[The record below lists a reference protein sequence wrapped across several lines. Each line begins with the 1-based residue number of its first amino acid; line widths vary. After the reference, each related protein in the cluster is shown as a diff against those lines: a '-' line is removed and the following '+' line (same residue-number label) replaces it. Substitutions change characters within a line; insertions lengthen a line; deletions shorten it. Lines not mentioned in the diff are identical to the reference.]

1 MPVHNTDI
9 EEIFK
14 EVADLLELQDA
25 NPFRVRAYRNAARTI
40 ASLPYSII
48 DLVEK
53 DKDLTELPGIGEDL
67 ADKIREICRTG
78 TLKFLKKLESE
89 EGGSLHTLMGIPGLG
104 PKKVKALHQTLGIET
119 LQELAEAA
127 QQGKIGTV
135 QGFGE
140 KSEANILKEL
150 NRLKERSGRT
160 PYPVACQLAAPLIK
174 YLKQKS
180 GVKQIQIAGSFRR
193 AKETVGDLDILASC
207 TRGTDLVTYFVH
219 YEEVDD
225 VISEGKSRSTVI
237 LKSGLQVD
245 LRVIPAVSWGA
256 GLFYF
261 TGSKA
266 HNIAIRKLALKK
278 GLKVNEY
285 GVFKNDKRIA
295 GKSEEEMY
303 AQVDLPYIV
312 PELRE
317 NRGEIKAAA
326 EGKLP
331 KLITLDDIHGDLH
344 MHTKKS
350 DGQHSISQMAEAARE
365 KGYEYIAITEHSQ
378 HVRIARGL
386 DAKTLERHIEEINT
400 INNQID
406 GIEILKGIEV
416 DILEDGSL
424 DLPDEILKALDI
436 VICAVH
442 YLFDLPE
449 EQQTRRIIK
458 ALENPFVNILAHPT
472 GRVIGERDP
481 YQVDMKEI
489 MKTAKENNA
498 FLELNSYP
506 YRLDLNDTYCKMAKE
521 MGLKIAINS
530 DAHSIDGLDNLSF
543 GIQQA
548 RRGWLEV
555 KDVINA
561 QNLESL
567 KRLLRKR

>member
-9 EEIFK
+9 EAIFK

-40 ASLPYSII
+40 GSLPYSII
-48 DLVEK
+48 DLVE
-53 DKDLTELPGIGEDL
+53 DGKDLTELPGIGKDL
-67 ADKIREICRTG
+67 ADKIKEICKTG
-78 TLKFLKKLESE
+78 TLKFLKKLESQ
-89 EGGSLHTLMGIPGLG
+89 EGGSLHLLMRIPGLG
-104 PKKVKALHQTLGIET
+104 PKKVKVLHQALGIET
-119 LQELAEAA
+119 LQELTKAA
-127 QQGKIGTV
+127 QQGKISEIR
-135 QGFGE
+135 GFGE

-150 NRLKERSGRT
+150 KRLEERSGRT
-160 PYPVACQLAAPLIK
+160 SYPVAQQLAEPLIK
-174 YLKQKS
+174 YLKQKK
-180 GVKQIQIAGSFRR
+180 GLKQIKIAGSFRR
-193 AKETVGDLDILASC
+193 CRETVGDLDILASC
-207 TRGTDLVTYFVH
+207 KRRTDLITHFIN

-225 VISEGKSRSTVI
+225 VISKGRTRSTVI

-266 HNIAIRKLALKK
+266 HNIAIRKLALKR

-317 NRGEIKAAA
+317 NRGEIKAAD

-331 KLITLDDIHGDLH
+331 KLITLEDIRGDLH

-350 DGQHSISQMAEAARE
+350 DGHHSIAQMAQAALER
-365 KGYEYIAITEHSQ
+365 GYEYIAITEHSQ

-386 DAKTLERHIEEINT
+386 DAKALEQHIEAIDT
-400 INNQID
+400 INDQLD
-406 GIEILKGIEV
+406 GIEVLKGIEV

-424 DLPDEILKALDI
+424 DLPDAILKELDI

-449 EQQTRRIIK
+449 EKQTRRIIK

-472 GRVIGERDP
+472 GRLIGERDP
-481 YQVDMKEI
+481 YQIEMKEI
-489 MKTAKENNA
+489 MKNAKKNNS

-521 MGLKIAINS
+521 IELKIAINS
-530 DAHSIDGLDNLSF
+530 DAHFIDDLSNVSF

-548 RRGWLEV
+548 RRGWLEAD
-555 KDVINA
+555 DVINT
-561 QNLESL
+561 QDLDNL
-567 KRLLRKR
+567 KRLLNK

>member
-104 PKKVKALHQTLGIET
+104 PKKVKVLHQTLGIET

-160 PYPVACQLAAPLIK
+160 PYPVAQQLAEPLIK
-174 YLKQKS
+174 YLKQQQ
-180 GVKQIQIAGSFRR
+180 GLKQIKIAGSFRR
-193 AKETVGDLDILASC
+193 CRETVGDLDILASC
-207 TRGTDLVTYFVH
+207 KRGTDLITHFVH

-225 VISEGKSRSTVI
+225 VISEGKTRSTVI

-303 AQVDLPYIV
+303 AQVGLPYIV

-317 NRGEIKAAA
+317 HRGEIKAAA

-331 KLITLDDIHGDLH
+331 KLITLDDIRGDLH

-386 DAKTLERHIEEINT
+386 DAAALEKHIEEIDTVNR
-400 INNQID
+400 QIK

-489 MKTAKENNA
+489 MKTAKENNS

-555 KDVINA
+555 EDVINA
-561 QNLESL
+561 QNLGRL
-567 KRLLRKR
+567 KRLLKKR

>member
-1 MPVHNTDI
+1 MPIPNADI

-14 EVADLLELQDA
+14 KVAYLLELQDA

-40 ASLPYSII
+40 GALPYSIV
-48 DLVEK
+48 DLLQSN
-53 DKDLTELPGIGEDL
+53 KDLTELPGIGEDL
-67 ADKIREICRTG
+67 ADKIKEICKTG

-89 EGGSLHTLMGIPGLG
+89 EGGSLHELMKIPGLG
-104 PKKVKALHQTLGIET
+104 PKKVKALHQVLGIET

-127 QQGKIGTV
+127 QEGTV
-135 QGFGE
+135 SKIEGFGE
-140 KSEANILKEL
+140 KSQANILKEL
-150 NRLKERSGRT
+150 KRFKERSGRT
-160 PYPVACQLAAPLIK
+160 LYHIARQLAGPLIK

-180 GVKQIQIAGSFRR
+180 GLKQIKIAGSFRR
-193 AKETVGDLDILASC
+193 GKETVGDLDILASC
-207 TRGTDLVTYFVH
+207 IRGTDLITHFVK

-225 VISEGKSRSTVI
+225 VISQGKTRSTVI

-245 LRVIPAVSWGA
+245 LRVVPAVSWGA

-261 TGSKA
+261 TGSKT
-266 HNIAIRKLALKK
+266 HNIAIRKLALKR
-278 GLKVNEY
+278 GLKINEY

-303 AQVDLPYIV
+303 AKVGLPYIV

-317 NRGEIKAAA
+317 NRGEIKAAV
-326 EGKLP
+326 EGRLP
-331 KLITLDDIHGDLH
+331 ELITGEDIRGDLH

-350 DGQHSISQMAEAARE
+350 DGHHSISQMAQAARE

-386 DAKTLERHIEEINT
+386 DAKALEKHIKEIDAV
-400 INNQID
+400 NQQIE
-406 GIEILKGIEV
+406 GIEVLKGIEV

-424 DLPDEILKALDI
+424 DLPNEILQAIDI

-449 EQQTRRIIK
+449 ERQTRRIIK

-472 GRVIGERDP
+472 GRLIGERDP
-481 YQVDMKEI
+481 YQIDMKAVMEA
-489 MKTAKENNA
+489 AKENNA

-506 YRLDLNDTYCKMAKE
+506 YRLDLNDRYCKMAKE
-521 MGLKIAINS
+521 MGLKVAINS
-530 DAHSIDGLDNLSF
+530 DAHSIDGLHNLSF

-548 RRGWLEV
+548 RRGWLGAD
-555 KDVINA
+555 DVINT
-561 QNLESL
+561 QDIDNL
-567 KRLLRKR
+567 KRILQTN

>member
-104 PKKVKALHQTLGIET
+104 PKKVKVLHQTLGIET

-150 NRLKERSGRT
+150 KRLKERSGRT
-160 PYPVACQLAAPLIK
+160 PYPVAQQLAEPLIK

-180 GVKQIQIAGSFRR
+180 GLKQIKIAGSFRR
-193 AKETVGDLDILASC
+193 GKETVGDLDILASC
-207 TRGTDLVTYFVH
+207 TRGTDLITHFVH

-225 VISEGKSRSTVI
+225 VISKGKSRSTVI

-266 HNIAIRKLALKK
+266 HNIAIRKLALKR

-285 GVFKNDKRIA
+285 GVFENDKRIA

-303 AQVDLPYIV
+303 AQVGLPYIV

-326 EGKLP
+326 AGKLP
-331 KLITLDDIHGDLH
+331 KLITLDNIRGDLH

-350 DGQHSISQMAEAARE
+350 DGHHTISQMAEAARE

-378 HVRIARGL
+378 HVRIARGI
-386 DAKTLERHIEEINT
+386 DAKALEKHIEEIDTVNR
-400 INNQID
+400 QIK

-489 MKTAKENNA
+489 MKTAKENNS

-555 KDVINA
+555 EDVINA
-561 QNLESL
+561 QNLGRL
-567 KRLLRKR
+567 KRLLKKR

>member
-1 MPVHNTDI
+1 
-9 EEIFK
+9 
-14 EVADLLELQDA
+14 
-25 NPFRVRAYRNAARTI
+25 
-40 ASLPYSII
+40 
-48 DLVEK
+48 
-53 DKDLTELPGIGEDL
+53 
-67 ADKIREICRTG
+67 
-78 TLKFLKKLESE
+78 
-89 EGGSLHTLMGIPGLG
+89 
-104 PKKVKALHQTLGIET
+104 
-119 LQELAEAA
+119 
-127 QQGKIGTV
+127 
-135 QGFGE
+135 
-140 KSEANILKEL
+140 
-150 NRLKERSGRT
+150 
-160 PYPVACQLAAPLIK
+160 
-174 YLKQKS
+174 
-180 GVKQIQIAGSFRR
+180 
-193 AKETVGDLDILASC
+193 VGDLDILASC
-207 TRGTDLVTYFVH
+207 KKGTDLITHFVN

-225 VISEGKSRSTVI
+225 VISKGKTKSTVI

-245 LRVIPAVSWGA
+245 LRVIAAVSWGA

-266 HNIAIRKLALKK
+266 HNIAIRRLALKR
-278 GLKVNEY
+278 GLKINEY

-331 KLITLDDIHGDLH
+331 ALITLEDIRGDLH

-350 DGQHSISQMAEAARE
+350 DGQHTIAQMAQAALE

-386 DAKTLERHIEEINT
+386 DTKALEKHIEEIDT

-406 GIEILKGIEV
+406 GIEVLKGIEV

-424 DLPDEILKALDI
+424 DLPDAVLKKLDI

-449 EQQTRRIIK
+449 EKQTRRIIK

-472 GRVIGERDP
+472 GRLIGERDP
-481 YQVDMKEI
+481 YQIDMKAI
-489 MKTAKENNA
+489 MKAAKENNA

-530 DAHSIDGLDNLSF
+530 DAHSIDGLENLSF

-555 KDVINA
+555 DDVINT
-561 QNLESL
+561 QDLDNL
-567 KRLLRKR
+567 KRLLNK